1 MKLQGRQLVDKFR
14 EMKRNWQRMGNTVLE
29 LCRHPDA
36 TPDQVYEVAQRY
48 RVVSQS
54 VFEARQK
61 IDEALKAAPFT
72 TRHLWEGVR
81 NMERME

>member
-1 MKLQGRQLVDKFR
+1 MNLKGKELVDKFR

-29 LCRHPDA
+29 LCRHPDV

-54 VFEARQK
+54 VFEARRQ
-61 IDEALKAAPFT
+61 IDEAVHREDSS
-72 TRHLWEGVR
+72 TRMLWQDAREMGKP
-81 NMERME
+81 